1 VVGGTVVTG
10 ENFSVQARA
19 AVPMYDII
27 TYSFLDPASRS
38 SSYYPGANA
47 VPVTPAYVNTT
58 LGAFYVLAEASSGD
72 TPIPQSVTILGGF
85 TTASGQYLR
94 PSVHPGSSQRVLDLY
109 IAPPL
114 FAGTGPRHMV
124 FNFGNDMYVLPDAIT
139 LVQKGAPVVG
149 SVAANA
155 DGSVTLT
162 GSGFGLDSRVFFD
175 GIQATVQTPFSGTD
189 AQGSMTVPPP
199 AGSSGQVS
207 HVTVFN
213 ADGQN
218 STFLPSQN
226 PPTYAYPITG
236 TPQAALDRTALP
248 AGVSSMVDI
257 NVQNA
262 GFVDGQVTVG
272 FGTGDITVNRLWV
285 LSPTHVQAN
294 VVVAP
299 NAALGPSEFSV
310 VSGFQ
315 VVTQPFAF
323 QTQPVNPSLPSIGL
337 PIVNALPAQQTV
349 YPGAIAA
356 IYGSNL
362 ALSPTAAQVT
372 LNNTPAQIL
381 FASPAQINFVV
392 PPGFPVGPATL
403 NLSNGSV
410 GAFPVVLQI
419 GNPPPAI
426 TGVTNASG
434 VPLDASHSVAMSDI
448 LNVQVAG
455 LDPAV
460 PGDPSR
466 MQVTVSGVSMPV
478 LEVTPAS
485 NGMFQIQII
494 LTQSFAGPQVP
505 LEVSVDGSS
514 SAPFSIAVR

>member
-1 VVGGTVVTG
+1 
-10 ENFSVQARA
+10 
-19 AVPMYDII
+19 
-27 TYSFLDPASRS
+27 
-38 SSYYPGANA
+38 
-47 VPVTPAYVNTT
+47 
-58 LGAFYVLAEASSGD
+58 
-72 TPIPQSVTILGGF
+72 
-85 TTASGQYLR
+85 
-94 PSVHPGSSQRVLDLY
+94 
-109 IAPPL
+109 
-114 FAGTGPRHMV
+114 
-124 FNFGNDMYVLPDAIT
+124 
-139 LVQKGAPVVG
+139 
-149 SVAANA
+149 
-155 DGSVTLT
+155 
-162 GSGFGLDSRVFFD
+162 
-175 GIQATVQTPFSGTD
+175 
-189 AQGSMTVPPP
+189 MTVPPP

-226 PPTYAYPITG
+226 PPTYAYPVSG
-236 TPQAALDRTALP
+236 TPQAALDKTALP

-272 FGTGDITVNRLWV
+272 FGTGDITVNHLWV
-285 LSPTHVQAN
+285 LSPTHLQAN

-299 NAALGPSEFSV
+299 NAALGASEFSV

-372 LNNTPAQIL
+372 LNNVPVQIL
-381 FASPAQINFVV
+381 FASPAQINFVI
-392 PPGFPVGPATL
+392 PSGFPVGPATL

-410 GAFPVVLQI
+410 GAFPVILQI

-426 TGVTNASG
+426 TGVTNVSG
-434 VPLDASHSVAMSDI
+434 VPLDATHSAAMSDI

-460 PGDPSR
+460 PGDPSS
-466 MQVTVSGVSMPV
+466 MQVTVSGISMPV
-478 LEVTPAS
+478 LAIAPQA
-485 NGMFQIQII
+485 NGQFQIQII
-494 LTQSFAGPQVP
+494 LTQSFAGAQVP
-505 LEVSVDGSS
+505 LAVSVDGSS
-514 SAPFSIAVR
+514 SAPFAITVR